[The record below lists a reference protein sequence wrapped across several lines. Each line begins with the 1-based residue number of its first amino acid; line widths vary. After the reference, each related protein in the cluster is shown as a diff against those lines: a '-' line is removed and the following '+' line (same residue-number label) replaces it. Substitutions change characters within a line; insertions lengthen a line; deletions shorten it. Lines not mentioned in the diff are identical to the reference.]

1 MPRRTF
7 LGACLAALVP
17 LGAGAEEIGDPER
30 GARLYSQCIGCHEVG
45 AEARDRIGPQLNGVF
60 GRRAGS
66 IEGYRYSPSMDRMG
80 SDGLTW
86 TLETLDAYL
95 ENPRI
100 LVSGTRMSFRGMR
113 EPQDRADVLAYL
125 RIYSDNPQDIPEAEP
140 TARRTDPDLD
150 LPPEVL
156 AIQGDRAWGQFLS
169 SECKTCH
176 LAEGGDEGI
185 PSIVAWP
192 EEDFVLAMHAY
203 KRGLRPNQTMQM
215 MAQRLSDEEIAALAA
230 YFAQS
235 R

>member
-1 MPRRTF
+1 MLR
-7 LGACLAALVP
+7 LSALLICLAALAP
-17 LGAGAEEIGDPER
+17 AGAGADEIGDVER
-30 GARLYSQCIGCHEVG
+30 GADLYTQCVGCHEVG
-45 AEARDRIGPQLNGVF
+45 EGARDRIGPQLNGIF
-60 GRRAGS
+60 GRRAGA
-66 IEGYRYSPSMDRMG
+66 IEGYRYSPAMDRMG
-80 SDGLTW
+80 ADGLTW

-125 RIYSDNPQDIPEAEP
+125 RIYSDNPRDIPEAEP
-140 TARRTDPDLD
+140 TARRSDPDLV

-156 AIQGDRAWGQFLS
+156 AIEGDRAYGQFLS

-176 LAEGGDEGI
+176 LAQGGNEGI
-185 PSIVAWP
+185 PSIIAWP

-230 YFAQS
+230 YFAQA